1 MTCPLD
7 RSARILCALLLWWS
21 LAASATNTLAPPPI
35 QVSDIADGTQTLGDR
50 IEAWHSGPAQE
61 TPLKVAALPG
71 NTPSGFHTLTTQD
84 LQGRFNLEPLWLRL
98 TLHNDLQT
106 AQRAQLVLQVPW
118 LQHVV
123 FHVVRTHGTNT
134 TVSTTRA
141 GISDPRDR
149 QHSNQRVPQAT
160 IAMNP
165 GETVQVLAYVNS
177 HASKLDAAI
186 YTDDQWQ
193 ELERNHALLSGLL
206 IGAMLVFAVY
216 SAALWRIS
224 HAPAIA
230 WQTIGFSLVALYEAS
245 YRGYARVML
254 WPDSTEWGYR
264 APNVFA
270 AGIVL
275 CLLLYLHARLRK
287 TSNHL
292 PALSLWLLRTIAG
305 IEIIVL
311 IGALIGPYHWFAP
324 LGVTMVPVSMLTML
338 ACTYIYHRQD
348 GPNGRVALL
357 IISVICICALLRM
370 TAILLPEPSF
380 VRALEQYAVILPGV
394 LVGLF
399 VVTSWSYQ
407 HSLQRDKAQRALLQ
421 WQDQQQQRLE
431 HEVKLKTKALNDAL
445 HQSEQ
450 RAREQK
456 ELLAYVS
463 HDLRAPTSAII
474 GHLRLMHITGK
485 DKLAAIEQ
493 SATYQLALIDELVDY
508 AKEDLMPPLSLT
520 EFSVSLSSLLDKLSQ
535 YAQALA
541 SRQGNTFTLHVQD
554 AIPESVH
561 MDGKRLQQAIL
572 NLLSNAAKFT
582 HNGHINLRLWS
593 DRIDTE
599 NWILHFAVT
608 DNGTGIDPK
617 NLSEITQ
624 TLASN
629 TPFTKGG
636 LGLLIAQRIIQ
647 KMQSHLIIESHVGI
661 GTRASFSL
669 SVKQNF
675 SSQHLA
681 SVSYQKSAPRL
692 ENSPFKNSNLSL
704 TLIQKQELESMA
716 NQGNWSDLNFWVN
729 SLDDKEYYQPLI
741 QEVRMALDQLDFEK
755 ISQIARELPTREL
768 TNTSLSTMS

>member
-1 MTCPLD
+1 MTQLLD
-7 RSARILCALLLWWS
+7 RGTRILCGLLLWWS
-21 LAASATNTLAPPPI
+21 LAASATPTSPPLPI
-35 QVSDIADGTQTLGDR
+35 QISDVAGGAQAMGDR
-50 IEAWHSGPAQE
+50 IEAWQSGHAQE
-61 TPLKVAALPG
+61 TPLEVAAMPS
-71 NTPSGFHTLTTQD
+71 NTPDGFHPLTPRR
-84 LQGRFNLEPLWLRL
+84 LQGRFDLEQLWLRL
-98 TLHNDLQT
+98 TLHNDLST
-106 AQRAQLVLQVPW
+106 AQRTHLVLQVPW

-123 FHVVRTHGTNT
+123 FYVVRTHGSET
-134 TVSTTRA
+134 TVHTTRA
-141 GISDPRDR
+141 GIADSRGL
-149 QHSNQRVPQAT
+149 QHSNQRVPQAA
-160 IAMNP
+160 IAITP
-165 GETVQVLAYVNS
+165 GETVQVLVHVNS

-193 ELERNHALLSGLL
+193 ELERNHALFSGLL
-206 IGAMLVFAVY
+206 IGGMLVFAVY

-230 WQTIGFSLVALYEAS
+230 WQTIGFSLVTLYEAS

-292 PALSLWLLRTIAG
+292 PAPGLWLLRAIAG

-311 IGALIGPYHWFAP
+311 LGALIGPYHWFAP
-324 LGVTMVPVSMLTML
+324 LGVTMVPVSMLTIL
-338 ACTYIYHRQD
+338 GCTYIYHRQN
-348 GPNGRVALL
+348 GPSGRIALL
-357 IISVICICALLRM
+357 IISVLCICALLRM
-370 TAILLPEPSF
+370 TAILLPEPAV
-380 VRALEQYAVILPGV
+380 VRTLEQYAIILPGM
-394 LVGLF
+394 LIGLF

-407 HSLQRDKAQRALLQ
+407 HSLQRDKAQRALFQ

-431 HEVKLKTKALNDAL
+431 HEVQLKTNALNDAL
-445 HQSEQ
+445 RQAEQ
-450 RAREQK
+450 RTQEQK

-474 GHLRLMHITGK
+474 GHLRLMHMTGT

-493 SATYQLALIDELVDY
+493 SAAYQLALIDELVDY
-508 AKEDLMPPLSLT
+508 AKEDLMSPLSLT
-520 EFSVSLSSLLDKLSQ
+520 EFSVNLSSLLDKLSQ

-541 SRQGNTFTLHVQD
+541 SQQGNTFTLHVQD

-561 MDGKRLQQAIL
+561 LDGKRLQQAIL

-593 DRIDTE
+593 DRIDTD

-692 ENSPFKNSNLSL
+692 ENSPLKNSNLSL

-716 NQGNWSDLNFWVN
+716 NQGNWSDLNFWIN

>member
-338 ACTYIYHRQD
+338 ACT
-348 GPNGRVALL
+348 
-357 IISVICICALLRM
+357 
-370 TAILLPEPSF
+370 
-380 VRALEQYAVILPGV
+380 
-394 LVGLF
+394 
-399 VVTSWSYQ
+399 
-407 HSLQRDKAQRALLQ
+407 
-421 WQDQQQQRLE
+421 
-431 HEVKLKTKALNDAL
+431 
-445 HQSEQ
+445 
-450 RAREQK
+450 
-456 ELLAYVS
+456 
-463 HDLRAPTSAII
+463 
-474 GHLRLMHITGK
+474 
-485 DKLAAIEQ
+485 
-493 SATYQLALIDELVDY
+493 
-508 AKEDLMPPLSLT
+508 
-520 EFSVSLSSLLDKLSQ
+520 
-535 YAQALA
+535 
-541 SRQGNTFTLHVQD
+541 
-554 AIPESVH
+554 
-561 MDGKRLQQAIL
+561 
-572 NLLSNAAKFT
+572 
-582 HNGHINLRLWS
+582 
-593 DRIDTE
+593 
-599 NWILHFAVT
+599 
-608 DNGTGIDPK
+608 
-617 NLSEITQ
+617 
-624 TLASN
+624 
-629 TPFTKGG
+629 
-636 LGLLIAQRIIQ
+636 
-647 KMQSHLIIESHVGI
+647 
-661 GTRASFSL
+661 
-669 SVKQNF
+669 
-675 SSQHLA
+675 
-681 SVSYQKSAPRL
+681 
-692 ENSPFKNSNLSL
+692 
-704 TLIQKQELESMA
+704 
-716 NQGNWSDLNFWVN
+716 
-729 SLDDKEYYQPLI
+729 
-741 QEVRMALDQLDFEK
+741 
-755 ISQIARELPTREL
+755 
-768 TNTSLSTMS
+768 